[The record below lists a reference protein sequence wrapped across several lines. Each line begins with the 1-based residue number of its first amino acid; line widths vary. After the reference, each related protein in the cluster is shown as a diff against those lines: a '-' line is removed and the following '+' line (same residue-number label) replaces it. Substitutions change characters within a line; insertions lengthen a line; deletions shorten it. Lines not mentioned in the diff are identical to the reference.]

1 MKYETLAQD
10 IIRNVGGKE
19 NVNSLTHCIT
29 RLRFKLKDE
38 NKANTEV
45 LKNMDGVVTV
55 VKSGGQYQVVIGNHV
70 PEVYADVAMIGGF
83 QAGDSEEASGE
94 KVSLF
99 NRFIDTISGV
109 FTPTLGVLS
118 ATGMIKGFTALFV
131 ALGWLTA
138 TSGTYQILN
147 ALGDC
152 LFYFFPIFLGYTSAK
167 KFNANIFIGMAI
179 GASLV
184 YPTFSTITASGKPL
198 YTLFSGTIFESPVY
212 ITFLGIPV
220 ILMSYASTVLPI
232 IISTYVGSKIENF
245 FKKVIPS
252 VVRTFLVPFFTLLV
266 IVPLALIVIGPL
278 STWAGQLLGAA
289 TLFVYNLSPII
300 EGIIMGAFW
309 QVFVIFG
316 LHWGLVPIA
325 MNNLAVLK
333 FDPILAA
340 TLGASFA
347 QTGVVLAI
355 LFKTKNV
362 KLRSLSIPAVI
373 SGIFGVTEPA
383 IYGITLPRKKP
394 FILSC
399 IASAVGGG
407 IIGMMGTKGYI
418 IGGLGIFA
426 IPSYISPSGIDSGFY
441 GAVIGILVSF
451 VLGFLL
457 MFFGGFRDDEVKET
471 KKEAS
476 TTGAAKGGEVLVR
489 QETVI
494 SPLMGDVKPLSEVT
508 DEAFSTGALGKGI
521 AIEPSEGKVVSPV
534 DGVLTSLFSS
544 GHAIGITSDQGVE
557 ILIHV
562 GKDTVKLKGKHFYP
576 KVKQGEAVKKGQ
588 LLMEF
593 DMEAIKEAGYVLTT
607 PVIVANTTSYLDVI
621 ETEKK
626 TIGYKEDLL
635 TVMV

>member
-1 MKYETLAQD
+1 MKYETLAKD

-38 NKANTEV
+38 SKANTEV

-70 PEVYADVAMIGGF
+70 PEVYADVTAVGGF
-83 QAGDSEEASGE
+83 QTGDSEEASGE
-94 KVSLF
+94 KMSLF

-131 ALGWLTA
+131 ALGWLTT

-184 YPTFSTITASGKPL
+184 YPTFSMITASGKPL

-476 TTGAAKGGEVLVR
+476 TTGAAKGGKVLVR